1 MKPYQRL
8 AELKERNAMKR
19 ERQSWS
25 YFLTNLCRKGDL
37 SMVLITRT
45 CGLRFVLRKRKFS

>member
-8 AELKERNAMKR
+8 AELKERNGMKR